1 MLRDLKMDDADLRQK
16 LRQLF
21 RSQKL
26 AVLATYGNQQP
37 YCSLMAFAATDD
49 LKHLILATKR
59 ETHKFAN
66 IQQHPQ
72 VAALIDNRRN
82 QVEDFQQALAVT
94 ALGQATVPSPSDY
107 GAFLDL
113 YLFKHPYL
121 RSFCQAP
128 SCVLLAVKVE
138 CYLVVTNFRNFM
150 SLEEDYLQIQEL
162 RP

>member
-1 MLRDLKMDDADLRQK
+1 MDESNLRQK

-21 RSQKL
+21 TSQKL
-26 AVLATYGNQQP
+26 AVLATYGDHQP

-49 LKHLILATKR
+49 LKYLILTTKR

-66 IQQHPQ
+66 IQHHPQ

-94 ALGQATVPSPSDY
+94 ALGEVTLPPPSDSK
-107 GAFLDL
+107 AFLDI

-121 RSFCQAP
+121 RRFCQAP
-128 SCVLLAVKVE
+128 SCVLLAIKVE
-138 CYLVVTNFRNFM
+138 RYLAVTNFRNFM